1 MKKIL
6 TLTFFLTLSAASF
19 AQAVS
24 DGFYRVQ
31 NYGSKRYTY
40 VYDNTGS
47 VNVQGTTA
55 DMGAIV
61 LYSDAHNRFTDPASV
76 IYIHNVGKNDAY
88 TLYDLE
94 AQGTGVSKIINYY
107 VSVVNGNIPGTYWVY
122 QPTFNMYL
130 WDAVTSTNV
139 PKSYVKLEPGTK
151 PDFRCWMVH
160 PIDATTDEY
169 LGIEPDATMKAG
181 GKYYKPYYLGFSM
194 TLESSGM
201 KAYYVSDVKADAVI
215 IKEIQ
220 GAIPAATPVIIECSA
235 AEATNNRVN
244 ALHDSYAPISDNKLK
259 GNYFCYGSHSDN
271 DRLLYDEATMR
282 VLCVKDGKLQY
293 ATDPLHQHT
302 TALKTSTGSGYYVN
316 ANESYLQVPAG
327 TPAELPVMTQAE
339 YDALHPTTKKGDI
352 NGDGF
357 VNGTDAALLNSLIA
371 AGRTARET
379 PLADINSDGLI
390 NGTDAALLN
399 SLIAAGK

>member
-1 MKKIL
+1 MKKLL
-6 TLTFFLTLSAASF
+6 TLTFFVSLSAASL
-19 AQAVS
+19 AQDVS

-47 VNVQGTTA
+47 INVQGTTA

-61 LYSDAHNRFTDPASV
+61 LLSDAQKRLTDPASV
-76 IYIHNVGKNDAY
+76 IYIRNVGKTDVY

-107 VSVVNGNIPGTYWVY
+107 VSVVNGNIPNTYWVY
-122 QPTFNMYL
+122 QPSFNLYL
-130 WDAVTSTNV
+130 WDAVTSTSV
-139 PKSYVKLEPGTK
+139 TKSYVKLEPGSK

-160 PIDATTDEY
+160 PIDATTEEY
-169 LGIEPDATMKAG
+169 LGIEPDATMQAG

-194 TLESSGM
+194 SMASSGM

-215 IKEIQ
+215 ITEIQ
-220 GAIPAATPVIIECSA
+220 GPIPAATPVIIECSA
-235 AEATNNRVN
+235 AEATNNRIN
-244 ALHDSYAPISDNKLK
+244 LLHDSSPTISDNKLK
-259 GNYFCYGSHSDN
+259 GNYFCYGSHSTT

-302 TALKTSTGSGYYVN
+302 TALKTSNGSGYYIN

>member
-1 MKKIL
+1 MKKLL
-6 TLTFFLTLSAASF
+6 TLTFFVSLSAASL
-19 AQAVS
+19 AQDVS

-47 VNVQGTTA
+47 INVQGTTA

-61 LYSDAHNRFTDPASV
+61 LLSDAQKRLTDPASV
-76 IYIHNVGKNDAY
+76 IYIRNVGKTDVY

-107 VSVVNGNIPGTYWVY
+107 VSVVNGNIPNTYWVY
-122 QPTFNMYL
+122 QPSFNLYL
-130 WDAVTSTNV
+130 WDAVTSTSV
-139 PKSYVKLEPGTK
+139 TKSYVKLEPGSK

-169 LGIEPDATMKAG
+169 LGIEPDATMQAG

-194 TLESSGM
+194 SMASSGM

-215 IKEIQ
+215 ITEIQ
-220 GAIPAATPVIIECSA
+220 GPIPAATPVIIECSA
-235 AEATNNRVN
+235 AEATNNRIN
-244 ALHDSYAPISDNKLK
+244 LLHDSSPTISDNKLK
-259 GNYFCYGSHSDN
+259 GNYFCYGSHSTT

-302 TALKTSTGSGYYVN
+302 TALKTSTGSGYYIN